1 MPDWYNPFFPI
12 HLAKQDMVD
21 RKTIAMKTFTVEY
34 PESVLTTLKL
44 SPESFEERARVAM
57 AVKLFETGHLTS
69 GQAAKLAGISRVEF
83 MLRCREFGT
92 PSVTWDKE
100 ELEAEFN
107 VDSQ

>member
-1 MPDWYNPFFPI
+1 MR
-12 HLAKQDMVD
+12 D

-69 GQAAKLAGISRVEF
+69 GQAAKLAGISRV
-83 MLRCREFGT
+83 GIY
-92 PSVTWDKE
+92 VTLSGIWNAKRH
-100 ELEAEFN
+100 LG
-107 VDSQ
+107 

>member
-1 MPDWYNPFFPI
+1 
-12 HLAKQDMVD
+12 MVD

-92 PSVTWDKE
+92 PSVSWDKE

-107 VDSQ
+107 VSRNGARE